1 MNKKQ
6 ALFHAIITG
15 IVLILLMAIG
25 IGAIIGLIFV
35 FKRFSDFPILGGI
48 LLIVLVVFI
57 PTVVNA
63 YKYYRER

>member
-15 IVLILLMAIG
+15 IVLILLMAIV

-48 LLIVLVVFI
+48 LLIVLIVFI